1 MLTAL
6 TVALLSTAGLTV
18 AWWRMRRA
26 LTAVTAEQATRRI
39 TDAAVARD
47 HSASVARLM
56 DGIRRYRNEQAVLA
70 AADAIVTH
78 ALNEHSTQ
86 HGSGD
91 PS

>member
-18 AWWRMRRA
+18 ACWRMRRA

-39 TDAAVARD
+39 TEAAIARD
-47 HSASVARLM
+47 HAANVARLVA
-56 DGIRRYRNEQAVLA
+56 GARAYRAEQDVLA

-78 ALNEHSTQ
+78 ALNQHSQ

>member
-6 TVALLSTAGLTV
+6 IVALTLTAGLAV

-26 LTAVTAEQATRRI
+26 LTAVQAERRI

-47 HSASVARLM
+47 HSASVAQLVE
-56 DGIRRYRNEQAVLA
+56 GVRRYRAEQAVLA
-70 AADAIVTH
+70 AADAVVTTALAQH
-78 ALNEHSTQ
+78 AQ
-86 HGSGD
+86 HRNGD

>member
-6 TVALLSTAGLTV
+6 IVALTLTAGLTV

-26 LTAVTAEQATRRI
+26 LTAVQAERRI

-47 HSASVARLM
+47 HSANIAQLM
-56 DGIRRYRNEQAVLA
+56 DGVRRYRAEQAVLA

-78 ALNEHSTQ
+78 ALTQHSTQ

>member
-6 TVALLSTAGLTV
+6 IVALLSTAGLTV

-26 LTAVTAEQATRRI
+26 LTAVQAERRI
-39 TDAAVARD
+39 TEAAVARD
-47 HSASVARLM
+47 HSASVARLVA
-56 DGIRRYRNEQAVLA
+56 GARAYRAEQDVLA
-70 AADAIVTH
+70 AATAIVTH
-78 ALNEHSTQ
+78 ALTQHSTQ

>member
-6 TVALLSTAGLTV
+6 TVALTFTAGLTV

-26 LTAVTAEQATRRI
+26 LTAVQAERRI

-47 HSASVARLM
+47 HSANVAQLM
-56 DGIRRYRNEQAVLA
+56 AGVRRYRNEQAVLA
-70 AADAIVTH
+70 AADAIVTAALAQH
-78 ALNEHSTQ
+78 AQ
-86 HGSGD
+86 HRNGD